1 MSDDGILL
9 VFAVIGSIVL
19 IGALSVW
26 GLMP

>member
-9 VFAVIGSIVL
+9 VFALIGSIVL
-19 IGALSVW
+19 IGVVSVW